1 MPSQG
6 AASSVNQNTEQ
17 RWLCKSVSGMSG
29 PGGGSSCSHAWLRR
43 GCGGVSGRM
52 VSNASKELKQRVE
65 VDKEIGAAEE
75 EAEDARTSL
84 QAASTW
90 GRACQAVLACWHEV

>member
-1 MPSQG
+1 
-6 AASSVNQNTEQ
+6 
-17 RWLCKSVSGMSG
+17 
-29 PGGGSSCSHAWLRR
+29 
-43 GCGGVSGRM
+43 M

-90 GRACQAVLACWHEV
+90 GRACQTWLCWLAGTSSEGGLCGLCAVIRE